1 MIEIEKLSK
10 RFGKTQALQSVD
22 LHLRE
27 GQSVAFIGPN
37 GSGKTTL
44 IKCILGLVHPD
55 QGHIRVRGALTAGR
69 YRYRRHI
76 GYMPQVG
83 RYPDQMTVDQV
94 LGLIRQVRRPAGAAP
109 LDEELIHDFGLD
121 RFRHKRMHTL
131 SSGMRQKVG
140 AALAFLFDPPIL
152 ILDEPTAGLDPLSNE
167 LLKDKIRRQRERGKL
182 ILTTSH
188 ILSDLDDITSDVLFI
203 QDGRIVFFKS
213 IESLKK
219 ETDETRLSRA
229 IAYIMKKGAANG

>member
-1 MIEIEKLSK
+1 MIEIEQLSK
-10 RFGKTQALQSVD
+10 RFGKTVALDSVD
-22 LHLRE
+22 LHFHQ
-27 GQSVAFIGPN
+27 GQSIAFIGPN

-55 QGHIRVRGALTAGR
+55 KGRILVRDIPTTGHF
-69 YRYRRHI
+69 RYRRHI

-83 RYPDQMTVDQV
+83 RYPEQMTVDQV
-94 LGLIRQVRRPAGAAP
+94 LRLIRQIRRPDSRKA
-109 LDEELIHDFGLD
+109 LDEELIHAFELD
-121 RFRHKRMHTL
+121 SFRKKRMHTL

-167 LLKDKIRRQRERGKL
+167 LLKDKIRRQRDRGKL

-203 QDGRIVFFKS
+203 QDGRIVFFKP
-213 IESLKK
+213 IEALKR
-219 ETDETRLSRA
+219 ETSERRLSKA
-229 IAYIMKKGAANG
+229 IAQIMKKEKQHE

>member
-1 MIEIEKLSK
+1 MIEIQELSK

-22 LHLRE
+22 LRLQE
-27 GQSVAFIGPN
+27 GQSIAFIGPN

-55 QGHIRVRGALTAGR
+55 EGHIRVRDTLVSGSFG
-69 YRYRRHI
+69 YRRHI

-83 RYPDQMTVDQV
+83 RYPDQMRVDQV
-94 LGLIRQVRRPAGAAP
+94 LRLIRQIRRPASEVS
-109 LDEELIHDFGLD
+109 LDEELIDAFGLE
-121 RFRHKRMHTL
+121 RFRKKRMHTL

-203 QDGRIVFFKS
+203 QDGRIVFFKT
-213 IESLKK
+213 IEALKK
-219 ETDETRLSRA
+219 ETEETRLSKA
-229 IAYIMKKGAANG
+229 IAQIMKKEKGDG